1 MEQQELVKGAFIASH
16 RRCIP
21 GKEAEYMPLFNRFV
35 ELQEAGDD
43 SGAMAVRAQMIPL
56 QEVVSVDRFSN
67 LVTNLG
73 RNFALDTLLRGSSYT
88 AACNL
93 GLAGTGTKAAADTQ
107 ASHAGWLE
115 VGGTNAPVYTGTR
128 KTITFNAAA
137 SQSITHTAVTYAF
150 TSSGTVAGAFL
161 NLAGSA
167 TKDNTTGTLFSA
179 GNFTGG
185 DKVVASSD
193 TIDVTYTLNG

>member
-1 MEQQELVKGAFIASH
+1 M
-16 RRCIP
+16 
-21 GKEAEYMPLFNRFV
+21 
-35 ELQEAGDD
+35 
-43 SGAMAVRAQMIPL
+43 
-56 QEVVSVDRFSN
+56 
-67 LVTNLG
+67 
-73 RNFALDTLLRGSSYT
+73 
-88 AACNL
+88 
-93 GLAGTGTKAAADTQ
+93 
-107 ASHAGWLE
+107 
-115 VGGTNAPVYTGTR
+115 
-128 KTITFNAAA
+128 
-137 SQSITHTAVTYAF
+137 TYAF